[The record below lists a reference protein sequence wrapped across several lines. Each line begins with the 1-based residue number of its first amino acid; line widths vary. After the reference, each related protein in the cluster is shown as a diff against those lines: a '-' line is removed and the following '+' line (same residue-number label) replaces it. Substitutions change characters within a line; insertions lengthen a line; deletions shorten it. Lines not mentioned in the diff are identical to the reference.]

1 MWGSAIGCIVTLILS
16 LLIAPLTAEAQ
27 PGEKMPRLGVLT
39 PGIPPQPWLEA
50 FRQELRTLGYVEGQ
64 TIALE
69 VRWDEHHPERWPAL
83 AADLVRLRVDLIVA
97 GTTVAAQAAKQV
109 TSTLPIV
116 MAVSSDPVGDG
127 LVASLARP
135 GGNITGLSIMT
146 PELTG
151 KRLELLREVVPGLAR
166 VALLLDARSPRRH
179 LRLQEHDAAARVL
192 GVQLQPLEVRGPEE
206 YAGAFQ
212 VALQGQAQALIIPT
226 SPLFGVHR
234 AQLAELALASRLPT
248 MAGNPGY
255 AHAGGLM
262 DYGANQIETWQ
273 RAAAYVHKILHGATP
288 ADLPV
293 EQPTKFML
301 VLNRKTAQALGI
313 TFPPTLLILADE
325 VIQ

>member
-1 MWGSAIGCIVTLILS
+1 MWGSAFGCIVTLILR

-50 FRQELRTLGYVEGQ
+50 FRQALRTLGYVEGQ

-97 GTTVAAQAAKQV
+97 GTTAAAQAAKHV

-151 KRLELLREVVPGLAR
+151 KRLELLREVAPGLAR
-166 VALLLDARSPRRH
+166 VALLLD
-179 LRLQEHDAAARVL
+179 
-192 GVQLQPLEVRGPEE
+192 
-206 YAGAFQ
+206 
-212 VALQGQAQALIIPT
+212 
-226 SPLFGVHR
+226 
-234 AQLAELALASRLPT
+234 
-248 MAGNPGY
+248 
-255 AHAGGLM
+255 
-262 DYGANQIETWQ
+262 
-273 RAAAYVHKILHGATP
+273 
-288 ADLPV
+288 
-293 EQPTKFML
+293 
-301 VLNRKTAQALGI
+301 
-313 TFPPTLLILADE
+313 
-325 VIQ
+325 